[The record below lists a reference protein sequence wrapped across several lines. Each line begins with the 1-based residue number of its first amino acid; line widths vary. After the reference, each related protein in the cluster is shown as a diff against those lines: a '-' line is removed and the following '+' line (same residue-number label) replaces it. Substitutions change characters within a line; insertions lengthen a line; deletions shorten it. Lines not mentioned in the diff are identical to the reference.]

1 LSLLF
6 LSGYL
11 YLSFKNK
18 NSIESQ
24 IIVIDSNIESG
35 KLDKAIKLLS
45 KASKNVP
52 DRYSSYRLLKRS
64 INIAESTSNYKV
76 FLDVA
81 FNIVN
86 TFPGN
91 EDLQAY
97 YVMSLLKVGEYD
109 KAKEVALDQLTSS
122 EFKPLLAQTILFS
135 DNKSQSDK
143 DIIHYMEGR
152 LDPSFF
158 EYLASLL
165 DDTSL
170 YINSALLWAKN
181 GELEKAYSLVSNL
194 NSKNIEE
201 LISLLAYDTGRRSE
215 ALLRLLEL
223 PKSDSIK
230 YTNILLIADL
240 LYLKD
245 NYPRSRFYYEKA
257 LELDVIDAKPFINIT
272 SIYRKLDDIK
282 QAITFVDRGVSLF
295 NKKIREKISSID
307 ELKESSKSLSDPNE
321 IKLSKTLLLQNQDDL
336 TKLEF
341 EYKKLVLLSY
351 HLYKDVNSTS
361 AIKIL
366 EDYRELFPN
375 DVKIQLLYLREN
387 NRTIDPA
394 IYQARLWSLLNSD
407 KNSKE
412 VSEFLVW
419 YYLGINDFDN
429 INLILERSENRYPNQ
444 SWTKYYRGILEGLHG
459 NYKEG
464 IKLLS
469 SRDIDVDE
477 WELLFNRGILEMGQK
492 NYSNAMELFNKSII
506 AINQKAYL
514 KNRDVYLSKIK
525 TKIAIVLITLNEVDE
540 AIRVLNSAIELDPNN
555 YTSDLLKSINI
566 DLKESK

>member
-1 LSLLF
+1 MSLLF

-135 DNKSQSDK
+135 DNKSQTDK

-165 DDTSL
+165 NDTSL

-351 HLYKDVNSTS
+351 HLYKEVNSTS